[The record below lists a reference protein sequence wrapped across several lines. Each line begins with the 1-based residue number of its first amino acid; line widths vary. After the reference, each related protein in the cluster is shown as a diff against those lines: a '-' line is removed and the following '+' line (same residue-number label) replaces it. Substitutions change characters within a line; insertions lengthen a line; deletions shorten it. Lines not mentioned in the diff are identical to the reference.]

1 MRILLAI
8 LISIHGIIHLFGFL
22 KAFGISEFNAITQ
35 PISKPFGIIWLMAFI
50 LFLTTLVL
58 FLIQHNG
65 WWMIGIL
72 AVLLSQFLIILYWQ
86 DAKFGTLINLIII
99 TSILIAYSSYDFK
112 KKINGET
119 VQMLT
124 SSEASK
130 KTIVSEQM
138 ITDLPTIVQKW
149 VVNSGILGKELVQNV
164 YLEQDLQMLMKP
176 EQQNWNNAKARQY
189 FTIQPPGFNW
199 TVNLKMNLGLSL
211 VGRDKFENGKGE
223 MTIKLF
229 SLIPIVNSKN
239 SEKINQA
246 TLQRYLAEIVW
257 FPSAAL
263 SRDITWDP
271 VDDFSA
277 RATMEYNGTKGS
289 GVFHFDASG
298 NFKKF
303 VTMRFKDEKDSQPT
317 QWSVLATKTEEIKGI
332 KIPVELKAN
341 WKLENGDWTWLKLK
355 ITDIAYNTQKIPV
368 PNNPKKP

>member
-86 DAKFGTLINLIII
+86 DAKFGTIINLIII
-99 TSILIAYSSYDFK
+99 ASILIAYSSYDFK
-112 KKINGET
+112 KMVNGET

-130 KTIVSEQM
+130 KIIVSEQM

-176 EQQNWNNAKARQY
+176 EQQNWSNAKARQY

-199 TVNLKMNLGLSL
+199 TVNLKMNLGLSV

-263 SRDITWDP
+263 SRNITWDP

-277 RATMEYNGTKGS
+277 RATMEYNDTKGS

-303 VTMRFKDEKDSQPT
+303 VTMRFKDEKDSEPT

>member
-86 DAKFGTLINLIII
+86 DAKFGTIINLIII
-99 TSILIAYSSYDFK
+99 ASILIAYSSYDFK
-112 KKINGET
+112 KKVNGET
-119 VQMLT
+119 VQMLN

-130 KTIVSEQM
+130 KIIVSEQM

-176 EQQNWNNAKARQY
+176 GQQNWSNAKARQY

-199 TVNLKMNLGLSL
+199 TVNLKINLGLSV

-303 VTMRFKDEKDSQPT
+303 VTMR
-317 QWSVLATKTEEIKGI
+317 
-332 KIPVELKAN
+332 
-341 WKLENGDWTWLKLK
+341 
-355 ITDIAYNTQKIPV
+355 
-368 PNNPKKP
+368 